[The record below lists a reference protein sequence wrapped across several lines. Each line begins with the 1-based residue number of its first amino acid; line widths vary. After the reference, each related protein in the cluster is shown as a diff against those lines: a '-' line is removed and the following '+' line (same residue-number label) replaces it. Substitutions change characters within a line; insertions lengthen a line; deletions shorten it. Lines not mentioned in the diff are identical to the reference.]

1 MTAILETARFTVD
14 ELLERRHHL
23 KTHLDR
29 VQHALDLV
37 HMHFEAENPERIDEC
52 IRLYCDDAEWEA
64 PARRVSYKGPQKIK
78 EMYLRLFASAHEF
91 AWTPIERWATPE
103 RVLDDSIFTF
113 QLMGDGFENAPL
125 PIGTR
130 VRLRLV
136 HNFHI
141 RDGLISKEI
150 GYEVWGRDA

>member
-1 MTAILETARFTVD
+1 MNEILTKARLTVD
-14 ELLERRHHL
+14 ELLERRHGL
-23 KTHLDR
+23 QTYEER

-52 IRLYCDDAEWEA
+52 IRLYTGDAEWEA
-64 PARRVSYKGPQKIK
+64 PARRISYKGPQKIK

-91 AWTPIERWATPE
+91 SFTPIERWATPD
-103 RVLDDSIFTF
+103 RVLDDSVFTF
-113 QLMGDGFENAPL
+113 QLAGDGFENAPL

-130 VRLRLV
+130 VRMRLI

-141 RDGLISKEI
+141 RDGMIAKEI
-150 GYEVWGRDA
+150 GYEIWSKDH